1 MTLARHQRSLE
12 RALRGGP
19 VEAADVY
26 AFHVRSTREWR
37 LLEESVRH
45 WRRLAVQRGAPLTA
59 AFMLKQGEL
68 HSTVDRLLAERVASP
83 YTETMAEAF
92 LVRVSGATDEVTS
105 ALARTELALQR
116 VARGINTAY
125 QIEWP
130 LDPVAALASLLDP
143 ARAEWPDEP
152 GRWHLRVEG
161 RLPGLMS
168 ATRLA

>member
-1 MTLARHQRSLE
+1 MTLARHQQSLE
-12 RALRGGP
+12 RALRGRP

-26 AFHVRSTREWR
+26 ARHVRSTRQWR
-37 LLEESVRH
+37 LLEESVRF

-59 AFMLKQGEL
+59 AFLLKHGRL
-68 HSTVDRLLAERVASP
+68 HEMVDRLLAERLASP

-92 LVRVSGATDEVTS
+92 LVRVSAAPDEVAA

-116 VARGINTAY
+116 LARGVNAAY

-130 LDPVAALASLLDP
+130 IDPIAALASLLDP
-143 ARAEWPDEP
+143 SRAEWPDQP
-152 GRWHLRVEG
+152 GRWHLIVER

>member
-1 MTLARHQRSLE
+1 
-12 RALRGGP
+12 

-26 AFHVRSTREWR
+26 ALHVRSTRQWR
-37 LLEESVRH
+37 LLEESVRF

-59 AFMLKQGEL
+59 AFLLKQRRL
-68 HSTVDRLLAERVASP
+68 HDVVDRLLAERLASP

-92 LVRVSGATDEVTS
+92 LVRVSGAPDEIAS

-116 VARGINTAY
+116 VARGAHTAY

-130 LDPVAALASLLDP
+130 VDPVAALASLLDP
-143 ARAEWPDEP
+143 SRVEWPDRP
-152 GRWHLRVEG
+152 GRWQLTVEG

-168 ATRLA
+168 ATRLD